1 MFRVRLTPLA
11 AICVASLGT
20 AIACGDDDTSSYPP
34 IDDHD
39 SGVSSSEGDPSTSS
53 GSTSGPT
60 SAEPSTGEEPTDA
73 TSSDGGTTDDGS
85 TSTLPTISELVAD
98 SEDFTVLA
106 SALQATG
113 LDDALAG
120 PGPFTVFAPTD
131 EAFALLPDGLVSSLS
146 TEQLTSVL
154 QFHVVS
160 GAVTAE
166 TVVTLDAAD
175 TLLELPLNIQAGADG
190 VYLNGLTKV
199 VVTDIETA
207 NGVVHVID
215 SVLVPGPFPGT
226 ITDVLGAYP
235 RLSTLFGAATSEAAE
250 ALSGDNLTL
259 LAPVNSAFDD
269 VDLTGVDDLNPIL
282 FYHVLPTNAPSATV
296 ASLKTARS
304 AGGPFMTIDV
314 SDGVKINDGSK
325 LSNVIYMDIRVGSGD
340 EGSTIHLVDEVLVPP
355 PSIAEVATAA
365 GLTTL
370 VDVLGL
376 ADVPGTETTF
386 GEALEGDG
394 PFTVFAPSNAAFD
407 AIPEAGFGSD
417 LADVLGAHAFAGA
430 VDSKAVVEAI
440 AGEGVSPETLTGAA
454 TKTLGL
460 SLIGDAVVINAR
472 VQVTQTDIPAA
483 NGIIH
488 LVDSVIIPP
497 EVEFPGDIVDALSAY
512 PLFSSLVEAAVNAED
527 GDVVSALQS
536 EGPFTLFAP
545 VNPAFEGIDTSADLS
560 PVLLYH
566 AVPGAYGSSAVVG
579 LAEPTDFETANGADL
594 TVDGDNLTV
603 NDVSIIGVDLQTSNG
618 VIHIIDE
625 VLLPPAD

>member
-1 MFRVRLTPLA
+1 MIRVRLTPVA

-20 AIACGDDDTSSYPP
+20 AIACGDDDAPSYSPIDGPDSGLTSSEAETAN
-34 IDDHD
+34 
-39 SGVSSSEGDPSTSS
+39 STAEVTSGDPSSED
-53 GSTSGPT
+53 
-60 SAEPSTGEEPTDA
+60 EPSNTTF
-73 TSSDGGTTDDGS
+73 SDGGTTGDGA
-85 TSTLPTISELVAD
+85 TSDLPTITELVAD
-98 SEDFTVLA
+98 SEDFSVLA
-106 SALQATG
+106 SALEATG

-131 EAFALLPDGLVSSLS
+131 EAFALLPEGLVASLS

-160 GAVTAE
+160 GAVTADAVE
-166 TVVTLDAAD
+166 TLDSAD
-175 TLLELPLNIQAGADG
+175 TLLELPLDIHAGSDG

-207 NGVVHVID
+207 NGIVHVID

-235 RLSTLFGAATSEAAE
+235 RLSTLFGAATSEAAD
-250 ALSGDNLTL
+250 ALTGDNLTL
-259 LAPVNSAFDD
+259 LAPVNSAFED
-269 VDLTGVDDLNPIL
+269 VDLSGVDDLNPIL
-282 FYHVLPTNAPSATV
+282 FYHVLPVNAPSAAV

-304 AGGPFMTIDV
+304 VGGPFMAIDAA
-314 SDGVKINDGSK
+314 DGVKINDGSK
-325 LSNVIYMDIRVGSGD
+325 FSNVIYTDIAVDSGD
-340 EGSTIHLVDEVLVPP
+340 GGSTIHLIDEVLVPP
-355 PSIAEVATAA
+355 PPIAEVAAAA

-386 GEALEGDG
+386 GEALGGEG
-394 PFTVFAPSNAAFD
+394 PFTVFAPSNEAFE
-407 AIPEAGFGSD
+407 AIPEEGFGSD
-417 LADVLGAHAFAGA
+417 LADVLGAHAFAGI
-430 VDSKAVVEAI
+430 VDSNAVVEAI
-440 AGEGVSPETLTGAA
+440 DDDGVSPETLTGA
-454 TKTLGL
+454 TTNVLGL
-460 SLIGDAVVINAR
+460 SLIDGAVVIDSK

-497 EVEFPGDIVDALSAY
+497 EVEFPGNIVEALSAY

-536 EGPFTLFAP
+536 AGPFTLFAP
-545 VNPAFEGIDTSADLS
+545 VNPAFDGIDTSADLS

-566 AVPGAYGSSAVVG
+566 AVPGGAYDSSAVVG

-594 TVDGDNLTV
+594 TVDGDALTV
-603 NDVSIIGVDLQTSNG
+603 NGVSIIGVDLRTSNG
-618 VIHIIDE
+618 VIHVIDD